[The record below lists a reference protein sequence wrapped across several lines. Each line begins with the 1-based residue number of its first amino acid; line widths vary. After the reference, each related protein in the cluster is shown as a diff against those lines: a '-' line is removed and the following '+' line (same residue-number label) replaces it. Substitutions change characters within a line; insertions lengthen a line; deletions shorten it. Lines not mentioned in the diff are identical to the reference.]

1 MAKMD
6 YKEAEKPAEDIRQSA
21 GKKELFTAPEPEPG
35 GNATALK
42 STLGSISP

>member
-6 YKEAEKPAEDIRQSA
+6 YKEAEKTAEDIRQSA

-35 GNATALK
+35 GNAYRIEVNVR
-42 STLGSISP
+42 GN